1 MKENY
6 DNENDSEIDKPL
18 NSNALQSQDVNM
30 TRIIPSKEAD
40 NIERKANFYDRM
52 DKHIY
57 KHHGFR
63 LLIGCGIIYLTIII
77 LDTVISNLWNWNASE
92 LTTGFV
98 ELIKFVIST
107 LIGYVFSETQK
118 HKNE

>member
-6 DNENDSEIDKPL
+6 DNEKNLGIDTPL
-18 NSNALQSQDVNM
+18 DYDNELQDINE
-30 TRIIPSKEAD
+30 TTTIPSEKVD
-40 NIERKANFYDRM
+40 DIEKQVRLCDRM

-57 KHHGFR
+57 KHHGFQ
-63 LLIGCGIIYLTIII
+63 LLIGCGFIYLLIVIA
-77 LDTVISNLWNWNASE
+77 DTVVSNLLGWKSSE

-98 ELIKFVIST
+98 ELVKFVIST

-118 HKNE
+118 HKN

>member
-6 DNENDSEIDKPL
+6 DNENSSEIDKPL
-18 NSNALQSQDVNM
+18 NYNASQDIDMM
-30 TRIIPSKEAD
+30 TKTITSKEAD
-40 NIERKANFYDRM
+40 NIEEKANLYDRM

-63 LLIGCGIIYLTIII
+63 LLIGCGIIYLTIVI
-77 LDTVISNLWNWNASE
+77 LDTVVSNLWNWNASE
-92 LTTGFV
+92 LTIGFV
-98 ELIKFVIST
+98 ELVKFVIST

-118 HKNE
+118 HKDK

>member
-1 MKENY
+1 MKSNY
-6 DNENDSEIDKPL
+6 DSEQNPGIDTPL
-18 NSNALQSQDVNM
+18 EYDDEMQSADR
-30 TRIIPSKEAD
+30 TTIIPPEKVD
-40 NIERKANFYDRM
+40 DIEKQARFYDRM

-57 KHHGFR
+57 KHHGFQ
-63 LLIGCGIIYLTIII
+63 LLIGCGLIYFLIVIA
-77 LDTVISNLWNWNASE
+77 DTVFSNLFNWKTSE

-98 ELIKFVIST
+98 ELVKFVIST